1 MKEIKFRVWDKTS
14 KEMVNINRID
24 IGDGSCTP
32 TIFGDVFYDY
42 WNDVELMQYTGYK
55 DNNGKEI
62 YEGDIIETDEYW
74 IDNRYFLKK
83 EIQVIDDIRKCN
95 KLRPCIIIGN
105 IYENPDLL

>member
-1 MKEIKFRVWDKTS
+1 MDYDIIFYIRRRS
-14 KEMVNINRID
+14 NII
-24 IGDGSCTP
+24 I
-32 TIFGDVFYDY
+32 
-42 WNDVELMQYTGYK
+42 
-55 DNNGKEI
+55 NNGKEI